1 MLIGVMKRN
10 LKNRKMKKV
19 EDLTQ
24 MSHEELMNE
33 QKNRKTS
40 FTTIAV
46 IMVAMIGVSV
56 MNFFAGNSFI
66 FSIFP
71 LFFLPII
78 LKNQRA
84 YAEVKKEVEMRE
96 NKG

>member
-1 MLIGVMKRN
+1 MS
-10 LKNRKMKKV
+10 KKT
-19 EDLTQ
+19 E
-24 MSHEELMNE
+24 
-33 QKNRKTS
+33 KTS

-71 LFFLPII
+71 LFFLPVMM
-78 LKNQRA
+78 KNQRA
-84 YAEVKKEVEMRE
+84 YAEVKKEIEMRE
-96 NKG
+96 KKG